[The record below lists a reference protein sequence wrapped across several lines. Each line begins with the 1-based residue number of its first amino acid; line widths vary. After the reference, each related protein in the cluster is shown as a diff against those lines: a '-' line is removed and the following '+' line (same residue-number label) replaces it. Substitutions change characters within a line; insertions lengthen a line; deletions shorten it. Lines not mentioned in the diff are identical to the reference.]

1 MIAFRAASRFG
12 SIFISGRFD
21 CRLDEP
27 AATRSRRIFTR
38 GKSRP
43 SRADRQPTHTIHC
56 GSALPPCRESE
67 KAQPEDPRAGGDNRE
82 SGNPIGMASEIDRQE
97 IRWQRVQNSRAA
109 TNRDGDFGTRCPY
122 GRGKP
127 RVGLSAD
134 SGCIIESRPRSG
146 PHHNCRHPETS
157 WHRPSTGEK
166 SENDLEGVSHST
178 LGSDRC
184 NRFLHRGGVD
194 LFGIDTFRHPNS
206 SWMCRHGGWK
216 LAASPL

>member
-1 MIAFRAASRFG
+1 MAARTELTG
-12 SIFISGRFD
+12 RPRTATEISDLVVRMAEENRGWGY
-21 CRLDEP
+21 
-27 AATRSRRIFTR
+27 RRIQ
-38 GKSRP
+38 G
-43 SRADRQPTHTIHC
+43 
-56 GSALPPCRESE
+56 
-67 KAQPEDPRAGGDNRE
+67 
-82 SGNPIGMASEIDRQE
+82 
-97 IRWQRVQNSRAA
+97 
-109 TNRDGDFGTRCPY
+109 
-122 GRGKP
+122 
-127 RVGLSAD
+127 
-134 SGCIIESRPRSG
+134 IIESRPRSG